1 MTPGEPGD
9 PLFQCVRDFVCESTG
24 AAPEGV
30 TEATSLQRDLGV
42 EGDDAGEFII
52 AFAERFGVDLDR
64 FDFEAHFDV
73 EGGFDPVRY
82 LFLKAFR
89 PKKLHKAPVT
99 VSDLVRA
106 ARARQWP

>member
-1 MTPGEPGD
+1 MTPDDPGD
-9 PLFQCVRDFVCESTG
+9 PLFRRVRDLICELTG
-24 AAPEGV
+24 AAPEDV
-30 TEATSLQRDLGV
+30 TEATCLQRDLGV
-42 EGDDAGEFII
+42 EGDDAGELMT

-73 EGGFDPVRY
+73 EAGFDPVRY

-106 ARARQWP
+106 VRARQWP